1 MEKFIMTK
9 NWGIHRRLFFLGIT
23 PVVLMM
29 VLLTGYFLPMQIDSE
44 KQALTRKGQL
54 MVKQLAPASEF
65 AVITSNRETLNHV
78 LEAVFSDDDVV
89 GVKVLNVR
97 HELIYQLL
105 DETLLNSNAEL
116 ITFSEPIIQQ
126 KIIVDEFSEV
136 ESDSIPTEIGHVEI
150 QLSTANMQQKQ
161 HDIIKSG
168 ALIAAATFIIAV
180 LIALVIGRTLSS
192 SIVRLSK
199 DVRRLKSGQYDIDIK
214 EENGGEIGSLA
225 EDLMVLSH
233 TLKQSREAEV
243 KYTKELIEAK
253 LAAEDANNAKSE
265 FLANMS
271 HELRTPMNGSLGM
284 LQLLEQSHLDNEQQD
299 FVKTAKNSTEHLLQI
314 INDILD
320 FSKIEKSMLELY
332 PEEFDLYQKLKN
344 ITSGLRYYAKSKQ
357 LDFVVDIDEIKG
369 WNATLDATRLTQI
382 IVNLVG
388 NAIKFTQ
395 QGSVTVTAKFKQ
407 NFKVEENQPPQGLI
421 ISVADTGIGVSK
433 TKLKEIFM
441 SFQQEDQTTTREYGG
456 TGLGLSITHEL
467 VNMMNAKIT
476 LDSFKG
482 EGSCFTIIFDE
493 VLYTL
498 ANNSSNRLNKSEQI
512 LLTGNILVVEDNKT
526 SQLITSSLLT
536 KAGVN
541 VKLIDTA
548 EEALVSLTK
557 TPFDLIVMDC
567 ILPGMNGL
575 EATKIL
581 RNDSEN
587 LNQNT
592 PIVAMTAG
600 TLEFSE
606 EDCLNAGMNQYI
618 SKPFD
623 VNHFFETI
631 KILLKQ

>member
-1 MEKFIMTK
+1 
-9 NWGIHRRLFFLGIT
+9 
-23 PVVLMM
+23 
-29 VLLTGYFLPMQIDSE
+29 
-44 KQALTRKGQL
+44 
-54 MVKQLAPASEF
+54 
-65 AVITSNRETLNHV
+65 
-78 LEAVFSDDDVV
+78 
-89 GVKVLNVR
+89 
-97 HELIYQLL
+97 
-105 DETLLNSNAEL
+105 
-116 ITFSEPIIQQ
+116 
-126 KIIVDEFSEV
+126 
-136 ESDSIPTEIGHVEI
+136 
-150 QLSTANMQQKQ
+150 
-161 HDIIKSG
+161 
-168 ALIAAATFIIAV
+168 
-180 LIALVIGRTLSS
+180 
-192 SIVRLSK
+192 VRLSK